1 MRLVVFLI
9 CSACGF
15 FAGHYLPAGAWS
27 TFVSFLVSYHLFLIW
42 LVITAEHKTGLSL
55 PIGSTILTHLACL
68 AVVVTLGIGRN
79 VIPYFGLIRYFIPAP
94 APFECTWLFSANTA
108 KLADEKKKEIPGS
121 AEEKAAVSRAIAM
134 ATGEDHEVWSH
145 YLSHRDPRLRKPGM
159 SIKEE
164 YEQWMVARVKSRA
177 FLLKT

>member
-1 MRLVVFLI
+1 
-9 CSACGF
+9 
-15 FAGHYLPAGAWS
+15 LPAGAWS
-27 TFVSFLVSYHLFLIW
+27 TFVSILVSYHLFLIW

-79 VIPYFGLIRYFIPAP
+79 VIPYFGLIRYFIPAM
-94 APFECTWLFSANTA
+94 APFECKWLFSANPA
-108 KLADEKKKEIPGS
+108 KLAEEKKKEIPV
-121 AEEKAAVSRAIAM
+121 AAVEKVDASKVLAT
-134 ATGEDHEVWSH
+134 ATGADYEAWSQ
-145 YLSHRDPRLRKPGM
+145 YLAHRDPRLRKPGM

-177 FLLKT
+177 VLLKT